1 MAEFGKL
8 NFSTSFNPTSA
19 FPLDAR
25 YYFESLEAAQAAA
38 ATADVAG
45 SSTTT
50 YYYGE
55 TFVVVENSV
64 ATMYIVQPDKTLSE
78 VGGNIDLNENIF
90 ITNAEGKLDLYA
102 FADAVSGAQLTKG
115 ADGKIS
121 WVKPDTTTVEGL
133 STEVESLR
141 TDVDA
146 LQTTVSSKANSSD
159 VYTKSEIDTKI
170 SGVYIYKGSKTTYS
184 ELPAEASIGDVYN
197 IATADT
203 ANGIKA
209 GDNVAW
215 DGTSWDV
222 LAGTVDLSGY
232 ATVAAL
238 ENKVDKVDGS
248 RLMTTAEADKL
259 AALVEGAQVNA
270 IDGVS
275 SEFVISEEG
284 KILSVNTIEQSKI
297 SGLTDA
303 LASKVNVEEGKGL
316 SSNDFTD
323 ELLAK
328 LNGVDAGANVNILEV
343 VKMNGTALAIS
354 EKSVD
359 IPVASAESLGVVKS
373 SSEENKVSVNANG
386 EMEVNSLSVSKL
398 VQSAD
403 EILILNGGSS
413 I

>member
-78 VGGNIDLNENIF
+78 VGGNIDLNENVF
-90 ITNAEGKLDLYA
+90 TTNADGKLDLYA

-115 ADGKIS
+115 ADGKLI

-297 SGLTDA
+297 SGLTEA
-303 LASKVNVEEGKGL
+303 LAGKVNVEEGKGL

-323 ELLAK
+323 ELLTK
-328 LNGVDAGANVNILEV
+328 LNGIDAGANVNILEV

-373 SSEENKVSVNANG
+373 SSEENKVSINANG

-403 EILILNGGSS
+403 ETLILNGGSS

>member
-90 ITNAEGKLDLYA
+90 ITNTDGKLDLYA

-115 ADGKIS
+115 ADGKLI

-146 LQTTVSSKANSSD
+146 LQTTVDSKANSSD

-297 SGLTDA
+297 SGLTEA
-303 LASKVNVEEGKGL
+303 LAGKVNVEEGKGL

-323 ELLAK
+323 ELLTK
-328 LNGVDAGANVNILEV
+328 LNGIDAGANVNILEV

-403 EILILNGGSS
+403 ETLILNGGSS